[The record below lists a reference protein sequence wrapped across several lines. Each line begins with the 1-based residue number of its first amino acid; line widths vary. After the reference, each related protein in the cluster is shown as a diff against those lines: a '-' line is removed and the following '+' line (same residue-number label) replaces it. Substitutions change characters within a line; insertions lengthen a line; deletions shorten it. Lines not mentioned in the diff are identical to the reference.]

1 PQGWLLELFEEGYS
15 DRAPPTEPPPLGRIS
30 KSDLQDLLDKHPE
43 HRVSF
48 EIHSQLD
55 GLIADQV
62 QRHDNGDPAAMFMAL
77 GSVLVS
83 LVKDMGSPKCIVEF
97 ARFLRDHPDHFPM
110 FSTVPDQ
117 VPSARDV
124 RRSKTTLRSFIDE
137 KRELGHGASV
147 MFEAFMNM
155 YMQLG

>member
-1 PQGWLLELFEEGYS
+1 
-15 DRAPPTEPPPLGRIS
+15 
-30 KSDLQDLLDKHPE
+30 
-43 HRVSF
+43 
-48 EIHSQLD
+48 
-55 GLIADQV
+55 
-62 QRHDNGDPAAMFMAL
+62 MFMAL
-77 GSVLVS
+77 ESVLLS
-83 LVKDMGSPKCIVEF
+83 LVKDMGSPKCIGEF

-117 VPSARDV
+117 VPSERDV

-155 YMQLG
+155 YMQLGSQAIGALNLADHIESWDARQARVMNDRPVESAVAEFLRNALADAALSRGGCVRKLFATLRVRV